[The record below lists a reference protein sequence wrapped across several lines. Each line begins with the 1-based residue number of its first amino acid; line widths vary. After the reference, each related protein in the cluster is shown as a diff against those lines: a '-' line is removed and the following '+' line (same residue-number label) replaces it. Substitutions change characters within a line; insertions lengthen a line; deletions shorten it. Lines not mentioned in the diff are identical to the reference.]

1 LISRYAPELGLP
13 TSSKEL
19 EALRKG
25 DERKALLAGLLAS
38 KTAVSRE
45 WLGQGP
51 GMGHPGS
58 VSRMLGEVKRNKKL

>member
-38 KTAVSRE
+38 KTAGSGWAKVRE
-45 WLGQGP
+45 WGIRDRSAGCW
-51 GMGHPGS
+51 
-58 VSRMLGEVKRNKKL
+58 VR